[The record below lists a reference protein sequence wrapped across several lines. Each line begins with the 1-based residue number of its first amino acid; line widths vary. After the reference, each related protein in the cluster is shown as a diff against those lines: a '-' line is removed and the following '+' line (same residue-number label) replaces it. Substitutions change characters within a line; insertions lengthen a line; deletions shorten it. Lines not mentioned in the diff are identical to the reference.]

1 MITLEVTFFRC
12 TTRPTIA
19 PGPQGAKNLCYGTS
33 VGPIYI
39 MADSRSA
46 CTAVIGIDRR
56 AWTTIGEGM
65 SRLQKEAHVCRPN

>member
-1 MITLEVTFFRC
+1 MITLDVTFFRC

-19 PGPQGAKNLCYGTS
+19 PGPQGAKNLCYLS
-33 VGPIYI
+33 IYS